1 MRYAMQLR
9 DIEYMVTIADKQSF
23 SQAAEALFISQPA
36 LSQSIKR
43 LEEEIGVA
51 LFARKRKKVLL
62 TRAGE
67 LFLQADED
75 QQVYEIAEDG
85 SIDEVEAQYAHG
97 YTIGKDGEKISG
109 YVIRT
114 RDLGRYVVVG

>member
-1 MRYAMQLR
+1 MQLR

-51 LFARKRKKVLL
+51 LFARKRKK
-62 TRAGE
+62 
-67 LFLQADED
+67 
-75 QQVYEIAEDG
+75 
-85 SIDEVEAQYAHG
+85 AHAN
-97 YTIGKDGEKISG
+97 GKRP
-109 YVIRT
+109 VP
-114 RDLGRYVVVG
+114 

>member
-51 LFARKRKKVLL
+51 LFARKRKKVP
-62 TRAGE
+62 
-67 LFLQADED
+67 
-75 QQVYEIAEDG
+75 
-85 SIDEVEAQYAHG
+85 
-97 YTIGKDGEKISG
+97 
-109 YVIRT
+109 
-114 RDLGRYVVVG
+114 

>member
-51 LFARKRKKVLL
+51 LFARKRKKPASCFC
-62 TRAGE
+62 RMP
-67 LFLQADED
+67 
-75 QQVYEIAEDG
+75 
-85 SIDEVEAQYAHG
+85 
-97 YTIGKDGEKISG
+97 GKFCSSAAICARKWKTSSP
-109 YVIRT
+109 
-114 RDLGRYVVVG
+114 LSKVVSALE